1 MRKRWGWFL
10 ALSFLPVIA
19 GGLIWLVYFRLGWLP
34 DYVVYS
40 RISLGILIFAAGV
53 GLSLIFV
60 VVVAIAWL
68 STIRA
73 EKRINDDR
81 SATSAAHRQFIFRL
95 DHELKN
101 PLTSLHVELANLEA
115 ITTTSD
121 ENPEE
126 QTQTIHRL
134 QEQTNRLSDLVLQLR
149 KVAELE
155 RQSIESDEV
164 NLDQLLTD
172 LVTEFRLT
180 PEGMTRKI
188 TIDLP
193 QVPWPLPNVRGD
205 SDLLYLALHNVLENA
220 VKFTRSG
227 DSIHTRAYEDA
238 NHVIVE
244 IADTGPGIPDEEQAH
259 VWEELFRGKMAR
271 GTPGSGLGLAL
282 VKAIIERHDGQVSL
296 RSRVNRG
303 TIVTIR
309 IPAQM

>member
-1 MRKRWGWFL
+1 MKRWWWPL

-40 RISLGILIFAAGV
+40 RVSLGILVFAAGV

-60 VVVAIAWL
+60 VVVAIAW
-68 STIRA
+68 SRAIRA
-73 EKRINDDR
+73 EKRINDER
-81 SATSAAHRQFIFRL
+81 SAAGAAHRQFILRL

-101 PLTSLHVELANLEA
+101 PLTSLQVELANLEA
-115 ITTTSD
+115 MTPTAD
-121 ENPEE
+121 ENPSEKS
-126 QTQTIHRL
+126 QTIHRL
-134 QEQTNRLSDLVLQLR
+134 HEQTNRLRDLVLQLR
-149 KVAELE
+149 KVAELD
-155 RQSIESDEV
+155 RQTIESDEV

-180 PEGMTRKI
+180 PAGMARKI
-188 TIDLP
+188 TLDLP
-193 QVPWPLPNVRGD
+193 QVPWPLPNVWGD
-205 SDLLYLALHNVLENA
+205 ADLLYLALHNVLGNA
-220 VKFTRSG
+220 VKFTRPG
-227 DSIHTRAYEDA
+227 DSIQTRAYEDA

-244 IADTGPGIPDEEQAH
+244 IADTGPGIPEEEQAH
-259 VWEELFRGKMAR
+259 VWKELFRGKMAR

-282 VKAIIERHDGQVSL
+282 VKAIIERHDGQVTL

-309 IPAQM
+309 IPTQT

>member
-1 MRKRWGWFL
+1 MRKRWAWAL

-34 DYVVYS
+34 DYIVYS
-40 RISLGILIFAAGV
+40 RISLGILVFAAGV

-60 VVVAIAWL
+60 AVVAIAWWGA
-68 STIRA
+68 IRA

-81 SATSAAHRQFIFRL
+81 RAANAAHRQFIFRL

-101 PLTSLHVELANLEA
+101 PLTSLQVELANLEA
-115 ITTTSD
+115 LIAASD
-121 ENPEE
+121 EKPGE
-126 QTQTIHRL
+126 QSQTIHRL

-149 KVAELE
+149 KVAELD
-155 RQSIESDEV
+155 RQTIESDEV

-172 LVTEFRLT
+172 LIDEFRLT
-180 PEGMTRKI
+180 PAGMARRI
-188 TIDLP
+188 TLDVP

-205 SDLLYLALHNVLENA
+205 ADLLYLALHNVLGNA
-220 VKFTRSG
+220 VKFTRPG
-227 DSIHTRAYEDA
+227 DSIQMRAYEDA

-244 IADTGPGIPDEEQAH
+244 IADTGPGIPEDELAH

-282 VKAIIERHDGQVSL
+282 VKAIIERHGGQVSL

-303 TIVTIR
+303 TIVTLR
-309 IPAQM
+309 IPTQM

>member
-1 MRKRWGWFL
+1 MRKRWWWVL

-40 RISLGILIFAAGV
+40 RISLGILVFAAGV
-53 GLSLIFV
+53 GLSLIFG
-60 VVVAIAWL
+60 VVVAIAW
-68 STIRA
+68 SRAIRA
-73 EKRINDDR
+73 EKRINDDHI
-81 SATSAAHRQFIFRL
+81 AASAAHRQFIFRL

-101 PLTSLHVELANLEA
+101 PLTSLQVELANLEA
-115 ITTTSD
+115 MTPTSD
-121 ENPEE
+121 ENPGE
-126 QTQTIHRL
+126 QSQTIHRL

-149 KVAELE
+149 KVAELD
-155 RQSIESDEV
+155 QQTIESDEV

-172 LVTEFRLT
+172 LVNEFQLI
-180 PEGMTRKI
+180 PAGMARKI
-188 TIDLP
+188 TLDLP
-193 QVPWPLPNVRGD
+193 QIPWPLPNVRGD
-205 SDLLYLALHNVLENA
+205 ADLLYLAIYNVLGNA
-220 VKFTRSG
+220 VKFTRPG
-227 DSIHTRAYEDA
+227 DSIQTRAYEDA

-244 IADTGPGIPDEEQAH
+244 IADTGPGIPEEEQAH

-296 RSRVNRG
+296 RSRVNQG

-309 IPAQM
+309 IPAQT

>member
-60 VVVAIAWL
+60 VVVAIAWS

-81 SATSAAHRQFIFRL
+81 STTSAAHRQFIFRL

-101 PLTSLHVELANLEA
+101 PLTSLQVELANLEA
-115 ITTTSD
+115 MTPTSD
-121 ENPEE
+121 ENSAEL
-126 QTQTIHRL
+126 TQTIHRL

-172 LVTEFRLT
+172 LVTEFRLI
-180 PEGMTRKI
+180 PEGMARKI

-205 SDLLYLALHNVLENA
+205 SDLLYLALHNLLENA

-244 IADTGPGIPDEEQAH
+244 IADTGPGIPDEEQSH

-309 IPAQM
+309 IPGQM